1 MHTGSYD
8 VQEVDV
14 SAVAGGLILSC
25 TFATGS
31 EAHGCQL
38 RVCQRGSGDTVIQNS
53 CQDVTILREPGPS
66 TIMLR
71 DLELGIYTIM
81 EVTKIE
87 RDGNE
92 TVLNLEALQLTDVE
106 VIEEVPTTSPTT
118 TRPSM
123 CNLTEI

>member
-1 MHTGSYD
+1 
-8 VQEVDV
+8 
-14 SAVAGGLILSC
+14 
-25 TFATGS
+25 
-31 EAHGCQL
+31 
-38 RVCQRGSGDTVIQNS
+38 
-53 CQDVTILREPGPS
+53 
-66 TIMLR
+66 MLR

-106 VIEEVPTTSPTT
+106 VIEEEPTTSPTT

-123 CNLTEI
+123 CNMSEIL